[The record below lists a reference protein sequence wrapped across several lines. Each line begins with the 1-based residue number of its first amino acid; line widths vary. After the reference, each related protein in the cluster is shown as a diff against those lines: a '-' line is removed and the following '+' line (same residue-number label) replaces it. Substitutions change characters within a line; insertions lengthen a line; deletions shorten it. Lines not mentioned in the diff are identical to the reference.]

1 MPNKNKHKL
10 NSKLAEVRRLP
21 RLANPVW
28 CPCEEYT
35 LDPGVYLRTIF
46 HRCLRRRVESRVT
59 NQEKSSVKSP
69 VIVQSVLVRCKNHS
83 ETALSQSSFLK
94 IKISEFPPLP
104 LQSQRR
110 EEKGGG
116 ERFCRNTPL
125 SPASC
130 LLSLSVVGPASGTGA
145 SGLYSEANR
154 GRV

>member
-1 MPNKNKHKL
+1 MQGGLYVNLPNTAAQRAC
-10 NSKLAEVRRLP
+10 SLAAARANPLFYAVVAKDVVFGSAGTP

-104 LQSQRR
+104 LQSK
-110 EEKGGG
+110 EEGGG

-125 SPASC
+125 
-130 LLSLSVVGPASGTGA
+130 
-145 SGLYSEANR
+145 
-154 GRV
+154 